1 MHHQLGNR
9 SPNGGSSARRDE
21 ENNGGGAKQILF
33 ATAKPL
39 GLRRRYRRGDIAL
52 TILGISILI
61 LSVSHIVLHSG
72 NVPHLNHPIKP
83 MTGTDVSSV
92 AAHTGKLITS
102 PLHAKLNEFVN
113 AGTDKKMDTARR
125 DDREIP
131 SSNVEEV
138 AMKPLPESQPQ
149 SPTRNEPK
157 TQPNTNIVS
166 SEPPKSVEKASQV
179 SSEGSV
185 GNIEPKV
192 NKTKDISPQQSEK
205 NEQKPNKVDG
215 SDNAKV
221 QTEPSSRKV
230 EATISPKQIDNNI
243 NAIIDN
249 NKNATVQSET
259 PTSQAVAPPAAKK
272 DESKPNNNVSPDSVN
287 TDNKNIPQNP
297 LNNAD
302 IPHPVAHLNCEDHG
316 GPTNKQIIDEMVFW
330 SDIPSDSA
338 YLSPMHPLLD
348 PNTPDDVERYLTFEP
363 DHGGWNNIRMA
374 METALVMSHA
384 MGRTLVLPPEQRM
397 YLLDKAHSNGQRNEF
412 GFNDFFH
419 LDAISIEHKGF
430 KVITMEEFLT
440 KVGTTGELQG
450 IYPPANQ
457 TNWSGNAN
465 GLWDYL
471 RTVGYTPEW
480 DPWKCALAIPA
491 STDPQSVVE
500 MNTTLQSIMDGSYGK
515 PKPTLQEFNGN
526 PTPVNASLAE
536 RMREMLA
543 DRSELCIYDK
553 PLQETKLIHL
563 KIEKDVRLLTHFYGT

>member
-1 MHHQLGNR
+1 MHHQLGSR
-9 SPNGGSSARRDE
+9 SPNGGGSARRDE
-21 ENNGGGAKQILF
+21 ENNVGGAKQTLF
-33 ATAKPL
+33 ASKPL

-61 LSVSHIVLHSG
+61 LSVLHIVLHSG

-83 MTGTDVSSV
+83 MTGTDNSS
-92 AAHTGKLITS
+92 AAAQMAKVITS

-113 AGTDKKMDTARR
+113 AGNDKKMDYARR
-125 DDREIP
+125 GDRDIP
-131 SSNVEEV
+131 SSIVEEE
-138 AMKPLPESQPQ
+138 AMKPQPESQPQ
-149 SPTRNEPK
+149 SPAGNEPK
-157 TQPNTNIVS
+157 TQTNSNIAAAVS
-166 SEPPKSVEKASQV
+166 SEPPKSVEKASQIAEN
-179 SSEGSV
+179 SKNIENDKSEGSI
-185 GNIEPKV
+185 GNIEPNVKSI
-192 NKTKDISPQQSEK
+192 KDISPQLSEK

-215 SDNAKV
+215 SDSAKV
-221 QTEPSSRKV
+221 QTEPPKSKAVAS
-230 EATISPKQIDNNI
+230 ISPKQIGNNI
-243 NAIIDN
+243 TANVEN

-259 PTSQAVAPPAAKK
+259 PTSQGVAH
-272 DESKPNNNVSPDSVN
+272 VSSDSV
-287 TDNKNIPQNP
+287 DNSIPQNP

-302 IPHPVAHLNCEDHG
+302 IPHPVAHLNCDDHG

-330 SDIPSDSA
+330 SDVPSDSA

-374 METALVMSHA
+374 METALVMSHS

-440 KVGTTGELQG
+440 RVGTTGELQG
-450 IYPPANQ
+450 MYPPANQ
-457 TNWSGNAN
+457 TSWSGNTD

-500 MNTTLQSIMDGSYGK
+500 LNTTLQSIMDGSYGK

-543 DRSELCIYDK
+543 DRSQLCIYDK

-563 KIEKDVRLLTHFYGT
+563 KIEKDVRLLTHFYGM